1 MTLQRPILWVH
12 EEALGPNNP
21 ALRAWPDAPAL
32 FVFDTLWIQQQRISR
47 KRLGF
52 LYENALELPLTLR
65 KGDVAAEVIAF
76 AQRHDADGVVTS
88 TAVDP
93 RLQQIA
99 DAIEA
104 ELPLQELEPD
114 AFVELPRPPRLGRFS
129 RYWREAEP
137 VVWDSY
143 SPAA

>member
-99 DAIEA
+99 DAIDA